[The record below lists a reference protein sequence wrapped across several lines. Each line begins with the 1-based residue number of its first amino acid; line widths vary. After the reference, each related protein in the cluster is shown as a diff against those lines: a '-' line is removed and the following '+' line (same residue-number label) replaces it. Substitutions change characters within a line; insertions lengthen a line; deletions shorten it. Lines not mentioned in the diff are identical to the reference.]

1 MRTTMKK
8 LLALAVCAIMVVGVF
23 AACGKKPADET
34 PDTPKY
40 DLNATSGVIVI
51 NAGAIFSIR
60 YNTVGEVDGITGDN
74 DAGVI
79 IMEEYTDYEGKATT
93 EVIKELIGLSAEE
106 EALTENITTLLMK
119 ITSGTVFNTD
129 ELRETLVKAAQE
141 ALTEVGSKAI
151 PWVIDEENLTGEGY
165 LTLATVKTLIMN
177 HMGVDKF
184 DAFYGDTLPSNY
196 SYIVTVEIDGVQ
208 TSYSVD
214 AFYGFISIAT
224 QEELLGDTA
233 EDEYMGDEPY
243 VEPSEFEEDPIPE
256 EPVQEEDGDIEIPI
270 D

>member
-8 LLALAVCAIMVVGVF
+8 ILALAMCAVMIMGIL
-23 AACGKKPADET
+23 AACGKKPADKT
-34 PDTPKY
+34 PSTPNY

-51 NAGAIFSIR
+51 NTGAIFSIR
-60 YNTVGEVDGITGDN
+60 YNTIGEVDGITGDN
-74 DAGVI
+74 DAGVL
-79 IMEEYTDYEGKATT
+79 IMEKYNDYEGKATT
-93 EVIKELIGLSAEE
+93 DVIKKLIALSAEE

-119 ITSGTVFNTD
+119 ITSGTVFNTE

-184 DAFYGDTLPSNY
+184 DAFYGDTMPTNNVY
-196 SYIVTVEIDGVQ
+196 VVTVEIDSVQ
-208 TSYSVD
+208 TSYSID
-214 AFYGFISIAT
+214 AYYGFISIAT
-224 QEELLGDTA
+224 QEELLGDSS
-233 EDEYMGDEPY
+233 EDIYTGDEPY
-243 VEPSEFEEDPIPE
+243 VEPTEFEEDPAPE
-256 EPVQEEDGDIEIPI
+256 EPVQEEEGDIDIPI